1 MIIILRLG
9 GVFCHQF
16 RQRLLD
22 ESSANEQKRATFGD
36 VASVCCGTDLW
47 IFSFLPNFFLL
58 YILCDFYDKTGRA
71 TVRITTEAARLGTTT
86 KAVAAGT
93 REARPPTTSATDAET
108 LATGRKTARC
118 RILERHR

>member
-1 MIIILRLG
+1 
-9 GVFCHQF
+9 
-16 RQRLLD
+16 
-22 ESSANEQKRATFGD
+22 
-36 VASVCCGTDLW
+36 
-47 IFSFLPNFFLL
+47 
-58 YILCDFYDKTGRA
+58 LCDFYDKTGRA

-108 LATGRKTARC
+108 LATGRETARC

>member
-1 MIIILRLG
+1 M
-9 GVFCHQF
+9 
-16 RQRLLD
+16 
-22 ESSANEQKRATFGD
+22 
-36 VASVCCGTDLW
+36 CCSTDLW

-71 TVRITTEAARLGTTT
+71 IVRITTEAARLGTTT

-108 LATGRKTARC
+108 LATGRETARC
-118 RILERHR
+118 RILERHQAAVAEARRRLGGGGKRG